1 MIKYLLAE
9 SDRYTRAVS
18 SRESSEGVFAANMS
32 TSMMLAGIAGA
43 LLEARKAAPPETRF
57 FTNEEEN
64 G

>member
-9 SDRYTRAVS
+9 SDRYTKTTRV
-18 SRESSEGVFAANMS
+18 RDSEGVFAANII
-32 TSMMLAGIAGA
+32 TSMVLAGIAGA